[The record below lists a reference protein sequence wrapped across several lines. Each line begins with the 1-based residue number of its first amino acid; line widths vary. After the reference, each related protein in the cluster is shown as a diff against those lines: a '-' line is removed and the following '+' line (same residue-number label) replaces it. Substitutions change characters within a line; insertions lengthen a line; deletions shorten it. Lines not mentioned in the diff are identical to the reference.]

1 MNLNDTVCSC
11 HILDPFS
18 VYKMVWL
25 QFMKEQKTHLTF
37 RLGMGALSI
46 AGENHSRNTQKTKQF
61 IIKWNRHL

>member
-1 MNLNDTVCSC
+1 
-11 HILDPFS
+11 
-18 VYKMVWL
+18 MVWL

-61 IIKWNRHL
+61 IIINGTDISNYAGGDII